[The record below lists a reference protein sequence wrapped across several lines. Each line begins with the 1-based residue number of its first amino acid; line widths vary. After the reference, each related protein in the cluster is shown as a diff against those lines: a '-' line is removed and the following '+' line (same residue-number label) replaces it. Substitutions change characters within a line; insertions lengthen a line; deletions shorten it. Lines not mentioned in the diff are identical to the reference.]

1 MKYPDVL
8 PLLDKCKV
16 EATRKR
22 IDYLRSTVGGPENP
36 GYLEEAVKL
45 RYEKA
50 KILGFDTFS
59 DYILEI
65 RMAKKKEVVL
75 DFIEGLRNKL
85 VPFAEKEFEVLR

>member
-8 PLLDKCKV
+8 PLMDKCKV
-16 EATRKR
+16 EETRKR

-50 KILGFDTFS
+50 
-59 DYILEI
+59 
-65 RMAKKKEVVL
+65 
-75 DFIEGLRNKL
+75 
-85 VPFAEKEFEVLR
+85 